1 MNGNQRRPTL
11 RDVAARVGTTIPTVS
26 KVLSGRSDVSDET
39 RSAILAVVAELGYR
53 LPAGRAT
60 AARGSGVPSVDLVIS
75 GIEGT
80 WANRALIGVERAA
93 VDAQFD
99 LIVSVARHPDDGWL
113 KRLLARPSQGA
124 VLALVNASND
134 QLAALAAAAIP
145 VVLLDPVTQP
155 PDFVSSV
162 GATNWDS
169 GRAVAEHLIGLGH
182 HELAIVAGRR
192 DQLYSQAR
200 VDGFRSAAESAGANL
215 PPDRIVHA
223 NWSRSDARE
232 AGIELLESADPP
244 TAIFACSDTMALG
257 IYEAARE
264 VGTAI
269 PAGLS
274 VVGFDDLPEG
284 EWMIPQLTTVRQP
297 IADMGAAA
305 FRMLLRA
312 PGRTGP
318 AEREQLSTTLVIRES
333 TGVPPASGTLSR
345 AFSTDAGRGA
355 E

>member
-1 MNGNQRRPTL
+1 
-11 RDVAARVGTTIPTVS
+11 VAARVGTTIPTVS
-26 KVLSGRSDVSDET
+26 KVLSGRSDVSDAT
-39 RSAILAVVAELGYR
+39 RAAVLAVIAELGYR
-53 LPAGRAT
+53 LPAGRAA
-60 AARGSGVPSVDLVIS
+60 AARGAGVPSVDLVIS

-93 VDAQFD
+93 VDAHFD

-113 KRLLARPSQGA
+113 TRLLSRPSHGA
-124 VLALVNASND
+124 VLALVNASSD

-155 PDFVSSV
+155 PDFVPSV

-182 HELAIVAGRR
+182 HELAVVAGRR

-215 PPDRIVHA
+215 PAERIIHA
-223 NWSRSDARE
+223 NWSRGEARD
-232 AGIELLESADPP
+232 AGIALLKSGHPP
-244 TAIFACSDTMALG
+244 TAVFACSDTMALG

-264 VGTAI
+264 TGTAI
-269 PAGLS
+269 PGGLS

-284 EWMIPQLTTVRQP
+284 EWMSPQLTTVRQP
-297 IADMGAAA
+297 LEDMGAAA
-305 FRMLLRA
+305 LRMLLRV
-312 PGRTGP
+312 PGRTGA
-318 AEREQLSTTLVIRES
+318 AEREQLSTTLVIRGS
-333 TGVPPASGTLSR
+333 TGAPGL
-345 AFSTDAGRGA
+345 
-355 E
+355 

>member
-1 MNGNQRRPTL
+1 VNGNQRRPTL

-26 KVLSGRSDVSDET
+26 KVLSGRSDVSDDT
-39 RSAILAVVAELGYR
+39 RSAVLAVIAELGYR
-53 LPAGRAT
+53 LPAGRAAT
-60 AARGSGVPSVDLVIS
+60 TRGSRMPSADLVIS

-93 VDAQFD
+93 VDAQID
-99 LIVSVARHPDDGWL
+99 LIVSVARDPDDGWL
-113 KRLLARPSQGA
+113 TRLLSRPSHGA

-155 PDFVSSV
+155 PDFVPSV
-162 GATNWDS
+162 GAANWDA

-200 VDGFRSAAESAGANL
+200 IDGFRSAAESAGATL
-215 PPDRIVHA
+215 PPERIIHA
-223 NWSRSDARE
+223 NWSRNAARD
-232 AGIELLESADPP
+232 AGIALLTSANPP
-244 TAIFACSDTMALG
+244 SAIFACSDTMALG

-264 VGTAI
+264 IGTTI
-269 PAGLS
+269 PGALS

-284 EWMIPQLTTVRQP
+284 EWMTPQLTTVRQP

-305 FRMLLRA
+305 LRMLLRM
-312 PGRTGP
+312 PGRAGI
-318 AEREQLSTTLVIRES
+318 AEREQLSTTLVVRES
-333 TGVPPASGTLSR
+333 TASWV
-345 AFSTDAGRGA
+345 

>member
-1 MNGNQRRPTL
+1 
-11 RDVAARVGTTIPTVS
+11 VS

-39 RSAILAVVAELGYR
+39 RAAVLAVIAELGYR
-53 LPAGRAT
+53 LPAGRAA

-75 GIEGT
+75 GIEGA

-113 KRLLARPSQGA
+113 TRLLSRPSHGV
-124 VLALVNASND
+124 VLALVNASGD
-134 QLAALAAAAIP
+134 QLAALAAAGIP
-145 VVLLDPVTQP
+145 AVLLDPVTQP
-155 PDFVSSV
+155 PDFVPSV

-200 VDGFRSAAESAGANL
+200 LDGFRSAAESAGATL
-215 PPDRIVHA
+215 PPERIIHA
-223 NWSRSDARE
+223 NWSRSEARD
-232 AGIELLESADPP
+232 AGIALLESGHPP
-244 TAIFACSDTMALG
+244 TAVFACSDTMALG

-264 VGTAI
+264 VGAAI
-269 PAGLS
+269 PGELS

-284 EWMIPQLTTVRQP
+284 EWMTPQLTTVRQP
-297 IADMGAAA
+297 IEDMGAAA
-305 FRMLLRA
+305 LRMLLRVA
-312 PGRTGP
+312 GRSGA
-318 AEREQLSTTLVIRES
+318 AEREQLSTTLVVRGS
-333 TGVPPASGTLSR
+333 TGAPGL
-345 AFSTDAGRGA
+345 
-355 E
+355 